1 MKRRRSQKLATT
13 VVRLNFRFVSG
24 WIWMPRAVSNPPFHA
39 IFLQVLLG
47 RQQKTSGAAVASLRA
62 IAVSAR
68 GARAAGRVRVTAGA
82 QCRGGSYSRTQQ
94 QAPAG
99 SRPLYVYIP
108 QTMHGGKHVA
118 VSFPII

>member
-13 VVRLNFRFVSG
+13 VVRLNFRICLRVV
-24 WIWMPRAVSNPPFHA
+24 WVPRAVSNPPFHA

-68 GARAAGRVRVTAGA
+68 GAQGYSRGARAGA
-82 QCRGGSYSRTQQ
+82 GATAVHNSRAPRG
-94 QAPAG
+94 AG
-99 SRPLYVYIP
+99 LCVYEYIP

>member
-82 QCRGGSYSRTQQ
+82 HVQGRELQPYTTAGPHGE
-94 QAPAG
+94 QA
-99 SRPLYVYIP
+99 SVYTNIFRRPCTGVN
-108 QTMHGGKHVA
+108 M
-118 VSFPII
+118 